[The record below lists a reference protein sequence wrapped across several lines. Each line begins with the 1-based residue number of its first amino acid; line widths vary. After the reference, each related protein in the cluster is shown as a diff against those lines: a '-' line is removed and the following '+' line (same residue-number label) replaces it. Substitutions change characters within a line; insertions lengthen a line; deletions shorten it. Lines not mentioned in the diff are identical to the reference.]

1 MTLNALFH
9 YSRKKKKKNVSLL
22 TATTAM
28 LNHQAEFGV
37 ILAEIYDPA
46 LGVPSG
52 EVTPRRVQTAPES
65 VQAVD
70 DFQAVMREMRDILLP
85 EVVSESAVVA
95 VSANKEKIR
104 CTDSDF
110 SQTYSNMCRQNHQ

>member
-1 MTLNALFH
+1 
-9 YSRKKKKKNVSLL
+9 
-22 TATTAM
+22 M

-46 LGVPSG
+46 LGVPNG

-85 EVVSESAVVA
+85 EVVSDSEGAVVV
-95 VSANKEKIR
+95 VSADLR
-104 CTDSDF
+104 RDL
-110 SQTYSNMCRQNHQ
+110 CRL